1 MAGSGD
7 RSMAKHSI
15 LFVCLG
21 NICRSPL
28 AEGLFRHVVDAAGQG
43 DEFHVD
49 SAGTGGWHIGD
60 PPDRRAIAVAA
71 SHGVDIARLRGRKVS
86 EADFARFDVI
96 VAMDKANLATLEALA
111 PAGARDRIHLFAML
125 AEGVMADVPDPYYGD
140 ERDFEAVYGQIYRG
154 CSSIA
159 ARPWD
164 ELSSKSGKTSSTT

>member
-1 MAGSGD
+1 
-7 RSMAKHSI
+7 MAKRSI

-28 AEGLFRHVVDAAGQG
+28 AEGIFRNVMEAAGQG
-43 DEFHVD
+43 DEFLVD

-60 PPDRRAIAVAA
+60 PPDRRAIAVAGR
-71 SHGVDIARLRGRKVS
+71 HGVDIARLRGRKVS
-86 EADFARFDVI
+86 AADFTRFDLI
-96 VAMDKANLATLEALA
+96 VAMDKANLATLKALA
-111 PAGARDRIHLFAML
+111 PADARDRIHLFAML

-140 ERDFEAVYGQIYRG
+140 ERDFEAVYRQIYRG